1 MPTNR
6 KITPE
11 FLLIGSSPFKSAEEF
26 ISTAAQNPSPHLI
39 RIPDGETSHR
49 SNFIAWQHS
58 RLPIELI
65 QPRWGGQPSL
75 RASGKKYTL
84 ADIEPVG
91 YDDEALASYA
101 TFRELKAS
109 GVVPPDTRFQVC
121 LPTPLGVV
129 RGFIVTEFC
138 SAVEPLYEE
147 RLVDAIQR
155 IQEQIPASELCIQID
170 LPFEMAMLEVDRGRL
185 QDPDSYWE
193 AYFSP
198 VKQGILERITRLV
211 RAIKPGVELG
221 FHLCYGDF
229 AHAHFVEP
237 GSTDLLVE
245 MANEIVKAVSPAHQ
259 VKYVHMP
266 VPKARDDEEYFEPLR
281 GLAIGDA
288 QLFLGLIHPND
299 EAGTRR
305 RIEAASK
312 ACPVMFGLATEC
324 GLGRATVKEVN
335 SVFEIAAAVLKG

>member
-1 MPTNR
+1 MPTDS
-6 KITPE
+6 KMTPE
-11 FLLIGSSPFKSAEEF
+11 LLLIGSSPFNSAQQF
-26 ISTAAQNPSPHLI
+26 ISTAAQNLGPHLP
-39 RIPDGETSHR
+39 RIPDGETSER

-75 RASGKKYTL
+75 RTSGKAYTL
-84 ADIEPVG
+84 ANINPVG
-91 YDDEALASYA
+91 YDHEALASYA
-101 TFRELKAS
+101 TFRALKAS
-109 GVVPPDTRFQVC
+109 GVVPPATRFQVC

-138 SAVEPLYEE
+138 STVERLYEE

-155 IQEQIPASELCIQID
+155 IQERIPASELSIQFD

-198 VKQGILERITRLV
+198 VKREILERIARLV
-211 RAIKPGVELG
+211 RCIKPGVELG
-221 FHLCYGDF
+221 FHLCYGNF

-237 GSTDLLVE
+237 ASTDMLVE
-245 MANEIVKAVSPAHQ
+245 MANEIVKAVSPIHQ

-266 VPKARDDEEYFEPLR
+266 VPKDRDDEEYFEPLR

-288 QLFLGLIHPND
+288 QLFLGLIHSND

-305 RIEAASK
+305 RIEAASST
-312 ACPVMFGLATEC
+312 CPVMFGLATEC
-324 GLGRATVKEVN
+324 GLGRATVQDVD